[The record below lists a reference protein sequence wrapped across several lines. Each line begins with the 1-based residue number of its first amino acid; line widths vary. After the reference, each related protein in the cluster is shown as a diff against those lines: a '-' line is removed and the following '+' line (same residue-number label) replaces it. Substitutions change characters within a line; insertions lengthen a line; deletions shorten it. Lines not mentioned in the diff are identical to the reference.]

1 MNILIVA
8 NYNIRIY
15 DVIYTGGNRFRNSSR
30 RGTLS
35 SKIKEKQIDV
45 SNIAYVVYRGYAGC
59 YSCYTDQWH
68 PSSRLSKCRC
78 YPCAVPGGMT
88 I

>member
-15 DVIYTGGNRFRNSSR
+15 DVIYTGGNRFHNLLH

-45 SNIAYVVYRGYAGC
+45 SNIAYVIYRGYAGC

-88 I
+88 L